1 MPFNNRRT
9 VTNTRTVNYSPGGLN
24 ERFATL
30 AKSKKPN
37 TVVSQRQQPQ
47 QQSQAKSVFSRIK
60 AAQPAN
66 KPKNIQQQIGKA
78 LNMNNRKL
86 KINSRV
92 TKPNTNKKVTKQP
105 QKQQKQKAKK
115 DVKKSDN
122 KKKKPLSAEDLDKSL
137 DAYMMKDPKTAQ
149 AKLDEEL
156 TSYMNEA
163 ALEEEAL

>member
-1 MPFNNRRT
+1 
-9 VTNTRTVNYSPGGLN
+9 
-24 ERFATL
+24 
-30 AKSKKPN
+30 
-37 TVVSQRQQPQ
+37 
-47 QQSQAKSVFSRIK
+47 
-60 AAQPAN
+60 
-66 KPKNIQQQIGKA
+66 
-78 LNMNNRKL
+78 MNNRKL